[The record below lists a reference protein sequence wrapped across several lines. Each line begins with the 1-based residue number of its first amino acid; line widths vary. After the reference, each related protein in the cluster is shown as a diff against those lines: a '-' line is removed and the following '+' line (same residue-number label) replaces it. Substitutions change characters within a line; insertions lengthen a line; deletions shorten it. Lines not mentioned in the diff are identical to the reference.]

1 MSSTSQVSEASDA
14 RIRTTLTYRWVVLGI
29 AFLAFF
35 ITFVDRLAWANVS
48 LLASQSLG
56 VPLAAL
62 GAFVTAFYGGYVVA
76 NVLGGVLTDRVGPR
90 RMLVCALVP
99 LALST
104 FAFGY
109 TTSFTQG
116 FLLQALMGVFAGAD
130 YAACIKIISYWF
142 PLSERGRALG
152 LFSTAPSV
160 GVAFAN
166 GLFPVFLLSAD
177 WWYLYYS
184 LGLATGLVALACF
197 LGLRDAPTHAPASSN
212 KPSLRLVL
220 RNRTLI
226 VIALAGFGA
235 NWGTWGFAFWSTA
248 LMVRGHHLSPVA
260 AGMVT
265 MIFGAAAMVSK
276 PLFGLISDLI
286 GGRRRLLVTID
297 LIAFATM
304 LLWFGR
310 QDTETWFLIV
320 APFLG
325 ITAFVYSPLLA
336 AMITEVAEPE
346 IIGAATGSINAFWQ
360 LGSVIV
366 PSVVGLAFASTD
378 SFRVAFLVL
387 AAGPVLGALCMLSR
401 LGRTAEKED
410 TRARY
415 K

>member
-1 MSSTSQVSEASDA
+1 MSPTSQVSEANNA
-14 RIRTTLTYRWVVLGI
+14 RIRIPLTYRWVVLGI

-109 TTSFTQG
+109 TTSFVQG
-116 FLLQALMGVFAGAD
+116 FLIQALMGAFAGAD

-152 LFSTAPSV
+152 LFSTAPSF

-166 GLFPVFLLSAD
+166 GLFPAFLQNAD
-177 WWYLYYS
+177 WGYLYYC

-197 LGLRDAPTHAPASSN
+197 LGLRDASTDAPAAN
-212 KPSLRLVL
+212 AKPSLRLVL

-226 VIALAGFGA
+226 VIALTGFGA

-248 LMVRGHHLSPVA
+248 LMVRGHHLSPVV

-265 MIFGAAAMVSK
+265 MMFGAAAMVSK

-286 GGRRRLLVTID
+286 GGRRRLLVTVD
-297 LIAFATM
+297 LMAFAAM
-304 LLWFGR
+304 LLLFGW
-310 QDTETWFLIV
+310 QDSETWFLIV

-325 ITAFVYSPLLA
+325 VTAFVYSPLLA
-336 AMITEVAEPE
+336 AMITEEAEPE
-346 IIGAATGSINAFWQ
+346 VIGAATGSINAFWQ

-366 PSVVGLAFASTD
+366 PSVVGLAFAWTE
-378 SFRVAFLVL
+378 SFRTAFFVL

-401 LGRTAEKED
+401 LGRKMEK
-410 TRARY
+410 
-415 K
+415 